1 MKKTILISILGEKFE
16 VYVEEEFFEFVK
28 NDIEN
33 LQNPTPKEM
42 LNIFLSLKKEIFEIN
57 KKIEIILE
65 KLDTK

>member
-1 MKKTILISILGEKFE
+1 MKKSILISILGEKFE

-42 LNIFLSLKKEIFEIN
+42 LNIF
-57 KKIEIILE
+57 
-65 KLDTK
+65 

>member
-57 KKIEIILE
+57 KKIEMILE

>member
-1 MKKTILISILGEKFE
+1 MKKSILISILGEKFE